1 MFILIGTRKGTLEHP
16 KPVTVVWDG
25 TDEGSLLIGRARH
38 GSKEFFDGVL
48 EGLQMKTKQPVDW
61 AGIAKLPEGFKAT

>member
-25 TDEGSLLIGRARH
+25 TDAGSLLIGRARH

-48 EGLQMKTKQPVDW
+48 ESLRENVKAPVDW
-61 AGIAKLPEGFKAT
+61 VGIAKLPEGFKQT